1 MKKSNPTMASF
12 QLPSISK
19 LIATAW
25 KHALPNYWKLAGIA
39 LVGVF
44 LTSPIN
50 ILYLY
55 NPDFATPSTIQE
67 SPGRFYSILLLIF
80 VISVPVQLW
89 TRLTLNRS
97 IIQPNK
103 VKVFQGYK
111 ESLKVLPAFLWIYI
125 LQVLIF
131 IPALLCFI
139 IPWLILS
146 VNVWFAGWFVTTG
159 EARGLEALAK
169 SRELSRGLF
178 WKTALRCAWPFLV
191 VILFSLVVNIYL
203 PNKLIWDKEV
213 TQVLG
218 YVLNFAF
225 AILVTPLIVQY
236 DYELFLALKK
246 RPVKK
251 ALQKQIGKYK
261 ILSIIGAVL
270 FALYVLLVLLII
282 SLMSIFSSPQS
293 VEETVEVPSYESLR

>member
-1 MKKSNPTMASF
+1 MTSF

-19 LIATAW
+19 LIAAAW
-25 KHALPNYWKLAGIA
+25 KHASPNYWKLAGIA

-44 LTSPIN
+44 LASPVSIF
-50 ILYLY
+50 YFY
-55 NPDFATPSTIQE
+55 NPDFSSPAAIQE
-67 SPGRFYSILLLIF
+67 SLGRFYLILFLTI
-80 VISVPVQLW
+80 VVSVSVQLW

-125 LQVLIF
+125 LQMLIS

-146 VNVWFAGWFVTTG
+146 VNVWFAGWFVTIG

-203 PNKLIWDKEV
+203 PSKLIWDKEV

-251 ALQKQIGKYK
+251 AIQKQIGKYK
-261 ILSIIGAVL
+261 VLSIIGAVL
-270 FALYVLLVLLII
+270 FVLYVLLVLLIF

-293 VEETVEVPSYESLR
+293 VEETVERPSYENFR